1 MANVEDVESKSG
13 SGENDEKQLGEE
25 IKVKIICIGD
35 SAVGKSKLMERFL
48 IDGYKPQQS
57 STYALTTFN
66 YQMKVNGQKVS
77 VDFWDTAG
85 QERFSTLHRSYYH
98 QAHACI
104 MVFDATRK
112 ITYKNLSKWLTELQ
126 EHRPNIPCLCAAN
139 KIDADMN
146 MTKKSFNFPEKHK
159 MPLYFVSA
167 ANGTNVVKLFTD
179 AIEAA
184 VGYKLNTTDFLDKV
198 MRELE
203 NFDVED
209 EGNLSL
215 TDEQKK
221 I

>member
-66 YQMKVNGQKVS
+66 HKMKVNGQKVS

-112 ITYKNLSKWLTELQ
+112 ITYKNLSKWLNELQ

-139 KIDADMN
+139 KID
-146 MTKKSFNFPEKHK
+146 
-159 MPLYFVSA
+159 
-167 ANGTNVVKLFTD
+167 VKLFTD

-203 NFDVED
+203 SFDVED